1 MSASDFAHQGRAS
14 GGFDRVFHLACF
26 GLCVAHVVYIVTSYA
41 SGLWLVDELGR
52 GRPTD
57 FVNVWAAGKL
67 ALDGTPALAYDW
79 DIHGKVEHAAVGYVF
94 SGYYAWLYPPP
105 FLAVAAV
112 LALFPYAVA
121 YAGWVAVTL
130 PLYVATVR
138 WLVNDR
144 LGWLLAGAFPAILSN
159 MMVGQNGF
167 ITATLQLGKGLAG
180 KARL

>member
-1 MSASDFAHQGRAS
+1 MSASDFAHQGRAP

-26 GLCVAHVVYIVTSYA
+26 GLCVAHAVYIVTSYA

-67 ALDGTPALAYDW
+67 VLDGTPALAYDW

-105 FLAVAAV
+105 FLAVAAR
-112 LALFPYAVA
+112 AGAVSLRRRLRGLGRRHA
-121 YAGWVAVTL
+121 SRFMSRPSAGWST
-130 PLYVATVR
+130 T
-138 WLVNDR
+138 
-144 LGWLLAGAFPAILSN
+144 GSAGCWR
-159 MMVGQNGF
+159 
-167 ITATLQLGKGLAG
+167 
-180 KARL
+180 ARSRRSCRT